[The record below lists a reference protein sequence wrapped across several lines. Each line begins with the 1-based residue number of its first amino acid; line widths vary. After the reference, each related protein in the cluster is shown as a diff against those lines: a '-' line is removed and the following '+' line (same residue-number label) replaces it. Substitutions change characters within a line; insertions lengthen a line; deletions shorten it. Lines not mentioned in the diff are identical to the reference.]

1 MVDQV
6 QVEQFTNTE
15 ARPFAQDTPQM
26 TPRPDALG
34 ARETVAHEKFRRAL
48 LTPQDAP
55 TLLTP
60 VRGALAQ
67 VEEKMKSVDAD
78 VFAPL
83 ANAFIELIGQG
94 GKRLRPALAL
104 LAAGLQD
111 GCALEYS
118 NSNSGGTGSEGTP
131 LPESEG
137 AALPLISLA
146 AAVEMLHTATLVHDD
161 VIDGALLRRDAPTLN
176 ASWSPGATVLAGD
189 YMFARSAQFAAET
202 GNVRVIAIFSDTL
215 RVIVDGEMR
224 QLSDRNDFDQG
235 RQAYYQRIH
244 AKTASLYSAATEAA
258 AVLADLPPDQIQALK
273 SFGYQFGM
281 AFQIVDDI
289 LDFIGTDATL
299 GKPVGSDLR
308 QGTLTLPFL
317 YYLRDLP
324 QPQKLVN
331 RLLQA
336 RERAEAGDS
345 RILSAAVQEIV
356 QAVRASGA
364 VEAAHQEALGFLDH
378 AVHNLASFNDSLCQ
392 RSLLGL
398 CAFVVQR
405 SS

>member
-6 QVEQFTNTE
+6 QVEQFTDTE
-15 ARPFAQDTPQM
+15 ARPLAQDRPPLM
-26 TPRPDALG
+26 PRSGDLG
-34 ARETVAHEKFRRAL
+34 VRDEIAHESFRRAL
-48 LTPQDAP
+48 LTPQDASA
-55 TLLTP
+55 LLAP
-60 VRGALAQ
+60 VRGGLEQ

-83 ANAFIELIGQG
+83 ANAFLELIGQG

-111 GCALEYS
+111 ATPEHNSSRLNVDGPQTASDEDRNAHALI
-118 NSNSGGTGSEGTP
+118 
-131 LPESEG
+131 
-137 AALPLISLA
+137 ALA

-176 ASWSPGATVLAGD
+176 ASWSAGATVLAGD

-202 GNVRVIAIFSDTL
+202 DNVRVITIFSDTL

-224 QLSDRNDFDQG
+224 QLSDRNDFRQD
-235 RQAYYQRIH
+235 RQAYYQRIY

-258 AVLADLPPDQIQALK
+258 AVLVGLAPDRVQALK

-289 LDFIGTDATL
+289 LDFVGTDATL

-317 YYLRDLP
+317 YYLRELP
-324 QPQKLVN
+324 QPQKVVS

-336 RERAEAGDS
+336 RERADAGDPS
-345 RILSAAVQEIV
+345 ILSATVQEIV

-364 VEAAHQEALGFLDH
+364 IEAAHQEALGFLDH
-378 AVHNLASFNDSLCQ
+378 AVYDLAPFNDNLCQ

>member
-6 QVEQFTNTE
+6 QVEQLTDTE
-15 ARPFAQDTPQM
+15 SRPLAQDRPPM
-26 TPRPDALG
+26 MPRSDDLG
-34 ARETVAHEKFRRAL
+34 VRDKIAHESFRRAL
-48 LTPQDAP
+48 LTTQDASA
-55 TLLTP
+55 LLAP
-60 VRGALAQ
+60 VRAGLEQ

-83 ANAFIELIGQG
+83 ANAFLELIGQG

-111 GCALEYS
+111 ANPEHS
-118 NSNSGGTGSEGTP
+118 NSRPKVDGPQTASDEVRNGRT
-131 LPESEG
+131 
-137 AALPLISLA
+137 LIALA

-176 ASWSPGATVLAGD
+176 ASWSAGATVLAGD

-202 GNVRVIAIFSDTL
+202 DNVRVITIFSDTL

-224 QLSDRNDFDQG
+224 QLSDRNDFRQD
-235 RQAYYQRIH
+235 RQAYYQRIY

-258 AVLADLPPDQIQALK
+258 AVLVGLSPERVQALK

-289 LDFIGTDATL
+289 LDFVGTDATL

-317 YYLRDLP
+317 YYLRELP
-324 QPQKLVN
+324 QPQKVVS

-336 RERAEAGDS
+336 RERADAGDPG
-345 RILSAAVQEIV
+345 ILSATVQEIV

-364 VEAAHQEALGFLDH
+364 IEAAHQEALGFLDH
-378 AVHNLASFNDSLCQ
+378 AVHDLAPFNDNLCQ

>member
-1 MVDQV
+1 MVDHV
-6 QVEQFTNTE
+6 QVEQLTDIE
-15 ARPFAQDTPQM
+15 AGPLAQDL
-26 TPRPDALG
+26 PRELPRSGATD
-34 ARETVAHEKFRRAL
+34 AREERANESFRRAL
-48 LTPQDAP
+48 LTAQDA
-55 TLLTP
+55 TALLAP
-60 VRGALAQ
+60 VRGALEQ
-67 VEEKMKSVDAD
+67 VEAKMMSVEAD

-83 ANAFIELIGQG
+83 ANAFLELIGQG

-104 LAAGLQD
+104 LAAGLQH
-111 GCALEYS
+111 GVHGS
-118 NSNSGGTGSEGTP
+118 NNEDVLSAGPGQDCTP
-131 LPESEG
+131 RT
-137 AALPLISLA
+137 LIALA

-176 ASWSPGATVLAGD
+176 ASWSAGATVLAGD

-202 GNVRVIAIFSDTL
+202 GNVRVITIFSDTL
-215 RVIVDGEMR
+215 RVLVDGEMR
-224 QLSDRNDFDQG
+224 QLSDRNDFRQD
-235 RQAYYQRIH
+235 RQAYYQRIY

-258 AVLADLPPDQIQALK
+258 AVLVGMPPDRIQALK

-289 LDFIGTDATL
+289 LDFVGTDAAL

-317 YYLRDLP
+317 YYLRELP
-324 QPQKLVN
+324 QPQKLVT
-331 RLLQA
+331 RLLLA
-336 RERAEAGDS
+336 RERAEEGDPA
-345 RILSAAVQEIV
+345 ILSATVQEIV

-364 VEAAHQEALGFLDH
+364 IEAAHQEALGFLDH
-378 AVHNLASFNDSLCQ
+378 AVHDLAPFNDNLCQ

>member
-1 MVDQV
+1 MMP
-6 QVEQFTNTE
+6 
-15 ARPFAQDTPQM
+15 RPFD
-26 TPRPDALG
+26 LG
-34 ARETVAHEKFRRAL
+34 ARDEIAHESFRRAL
-48 LTPQDAP
+48 LTPQDASV
-55 TLLTP
+55 LLAP
-60 VRGALAQ
+60 VRGGLEQ

-83 ANAFIELIGQG
+83 ANAFLELIGQG

-111 GCALEYS
+111 ANPEYNNSRPDVDGPLTALDEVR
-118 NSNSGGTGSEGTP
+118 NAHT
-131 LPESEG
+131 
-137 AALPLISLA
+137 LIALA

-176 ASWSPGATVLAGD
+176 ASWSAGATVLAGD

-202 GNVRVIAIFSDTL
+202 DNVRVITIFSDTL

-224 QLSDRNDFDQG
+224 QLSDRNDFRQD
-235 RQAYYQRIH
+235 RQAYYQRIY

-258 AVLADLPPDQIQALK
+258 AVLVGLSPDRVQALK

-289 LDFIGTDATL
+289 LDFVGTDATL

-317 YYLRDLP
+317 YYLRELP
-324 QPQKLVN
+324 QPQKVVS

-336 RERAEAGDS
+336 RERADAGDPG
-345 RILSAAVQEIV
+345 ILSATVQEIV

-364 VEAAHQEALGFLDH
+364 IEAAHQEALGFLDH
-378 AVHNLASFNDSLCQ
+378 AVHDLAPFNDNLCQ

>member
-6 QVEQFTNTE
+6 QVDKFTKTD
-15 ARPFAQDTPQM
+15 ARPIAPDTPHKPPSGAHS
-26 TPRPDALG
+26 PREA
-34 ARETVAHEKFRRAL
+34 AIHEKFRRAL
-48 LTPQDAP
+48 LMPQDAP
-55 TLLTP
+55 ALLEP
-60 VRGALAQ
+60 VRTALAQ
-67 VEEKMKSVDAD
+67 VEDKMKSVDAD

-111 GCALEYS
+111 GHA
-118 NSNSGGTGSEGTP
+118 SESINAKAGMTLTP
-131 LPESEG
+131 HPII
-137 AALPLISLA
+137 ALA

-161 VIDGALLRRDAPTLN
+161 VIDGSLLRRDAPTLN

-202 GNVRVIAIFSDTL
+202 ENTRVITIFSDTL

-224 QLSDRNDFDQG
+224 QLADRNDFDQD
-235 RQAYYQRIH
+235 RQAYYQRIY

-258 AVLADLPPDQIQALK
+258 AVLVGLPSAQVQALK

-289 LDFIGTDATL
+289 LDFIGTDAAL
-299 GKPVGSDLR
+299 GKPAGSDLL

-317 YYLRDLP
+317 YYLQDLP
-324 QPQKLVN
+324 HPQKLVD

-336 RERAEAGDS
+336 RERADAGDS
-345 RILSAAVQEIV
+345 RALSATVQEIV
-356 QAVRASGA
+356 KAVPASGA
-364 VEAAHQEALGFLDH
+364 IEAAHQEALGFLDH
-378 AVHNLASFNDSLCQ
+378 AVHNLSSFDDSLCQ

>member
-1 MVDQV
+1 M
-6 QVEQFTNTE
+6 
-15 ARPFAQDTPQM
+15 M
-26 TPRPDALG
+26 PRPGDLG
-34 ARETVAHEKFRRAL
+34 VRDGIAHENFRRAL
-48 LTPQDAP
+48 LTPQDASA
-55 TLLTP
+55 LLAP
-60 VRGALAQ
+60 VRGGLEQ

-83 ANAFIELIGQG
+83 ANAFLELIGQG

-111 GCALEYS
+111 GTPDLNSSRSNADGMPTAPGEYRDAH
-118 NSNSGGTGSEGTP
+118 T
-131 LPESEG
+131 
-137 AALPLISLA
+137 LIALA

-176 ASWSPGATVLAGD
+176 ASWSAGATVLAGD

-202 GNVRVIAIFSDTL
+202 DNVRVITIFSDTL

-224 QLSDRNDFDQG
+224 QLSDRNDFRQD
-235 RQAYYQRIH
+235 RQAYYQRIY

-258 AVLADLPPDQIQALK
+258 AVLVGLAPDRVQALK

-289 LDFIGTDATL
+289 LDFVGTDATL

-317 YYLRDLP
+317 YYLRELP
-324 QPQKLVN
+324 QPQKVVS

-336 RERAEAGDS
+336 RERADAGDPG
-345 RILSAAVQEIV
+345 ILSATVEEIV

-364 VEAAHQEALGFLDH
+364 IEAAHQEALGFLDH
-378 AVHNLASFNDSLCQ
+378 AVYDLAPFNDNLCQ

>member
-6 QVEQFTNTE
+6 QVEQLTDTE
-15 ARPFAQDTPQM
+15 ARPLAQDRPQM
-26 TPRPDALG
+26 MPRSGALD
-34 ARETVAHEKFRRAL
+34 AREEIPHGYFRRML
-48 LTPQDAP
+48 LTPQDAS
-55 TLLTP
+55 TLLAP
-60 VRGALAQ
+60 VRGGLAQ

-83 ANAFIELIGQG
+83 ANAFLELIGQG

-111 GCALEYS
+111 AHPERNNARPYVD
-118 NSNSGGTGSEGTP
+118 GTSASTREDRHPQT
-131 LPESEG
+131 
-137 AALPLISLA
+137 LIALA

-176 ASWSPGATVLAGD
+176 ASWSAGATVLAGD

-202 GNVRVIAIFSDTL
+202 ENTRVITIFSDTL

-224 QLSDRNDFDQG
+224 QLADRNDFDQD
-235 RQAYYQRIH
+235 RQAYYQRIY

-258 AVLADLPPDQIQALK
+258 AVLVGLPSAQVQALK

-289 LDFIGTDATL
+289 LDFIGTDAAL
-299 GKPVGSDLR
+299 GKPAGSDLL

-317 YYLRDLP
+317 YYLQDLP
-324 QPQKLVN
+324 HPQKLVD

-336 RERAEAGDS
+336 RERADAGDS
-345 RILSAAVQEIV
+345 RALSATVQEIV
-356 QAVRASGA
+356 KAVPASGA
-364 VEAAHQEALGFLDH
+364 IEAAHQEALGFLDH
-378 AVHNLASFNDSLCQ
+378 AVHNLSSFDDSLCQ

>member
-1 MVDQV
+1 MVNQV
-6 QVEQFTNTE
+6 QVQKFTNTE
-15 ARPFAQDTPQM
+15 ARPIAPDTSQKPA
-26 TPRPDALG
+26 PG
-34 ARETVAHEKFRRAL
+34 ARNAREAAVHEKFRRAL
-48 LTPQDAP
+48 LMPQDAP
-55 TLLTP
+55 TLLAP
-60 VRGALAQ
+60 VGPALAQ
-67 VEEKMKSVDAD
+67 VEDKMKSVDAD

-111 GCALEYS
+111 GY
-118 NSNSGGTGSEGTP
+118 
-131 LPESEG
+131 
-137 AALPLISLA
+137 AAETNNPNAGMPPTAQPLIALA

-176 ASWSPGATVLAGD
+176 ASWSAGATVLAGD

-202 GNVRVIAIFSDTL
+202 DNVRVITIFSDTL

-224 QLSDRNDFDQG
+224 QLAERNDFDQD
-235 RQAYYQRIH
+235 RQAYYQRIY

-258 AVLADLPPDQIQALK
+258 AVLVNLPSEQVQALK
-273 SFGYQFGM
+273 AFGYQFGM

-289 LDFIGTDATL
+289 LDFIGTDAAL
-299 GKPVGSDLR
+299 GKPVGSDLL

-324 QPQKLVN
+324 QPQELVD

-336 RERAEAGDS
+336 RERADAGDPS
-345 RILSAAVQEIV
+345 ALSATVQEIV
-356 QAVRASGA
+356 KAVRASGA
-364 VEAAHQEALGFLDH
+364 IEAAHQEALGFLDH
-378 AVHNLASFNDSLCQ
+378 AVHNLSSFDDSLCQ

>member
-6 QVEQFTNTE
+6 QVEQLNDTE
-15 ARPFAQDTPQM
+15 AVPLLHDLPPVMPRSGFFDACEEFTHESFRRSLLTAQDAT
-26 TPRPDALG
+26 A
-34 ARETVAHEKFRRAL
+34 
-48 LTPQDAP
+48 
-55 TLLTP
+55 LLTP
-60 VRGALAQ
+60 VRGALEQ
-67 VEEKMKSVDAD
+67 VEEKMKSVEAD

-83 ANAFIELIGQG
+83 ANAFVELIGQG

-111 GCALEYS
+111 GVHGHYNA
-118 NSNSGGTGSEGTP
+118 NADGIPT
-131 LPESEG
+131 
-137 AALPLISLA
+137 AAGQDGNQHTLVALA

-176 ASWSPGATVLAGD
+176 ASWSAGATVLAGD

-202 GNVRVIAIFSDTL
+202 GNVRVITIFSDTL
-215 RVIVDGEMR
+215 RVLVDGEMR
-224 QLSDRNDFDQG
+224 QLSDRNDFRQD
-235 RQAYYQRIH
+235 RQAYYQRIY

-258 AVLADLPPDQIQALK
+258 AVLVGMPPDRVQALK

-289 LDFIGTDATL
+289 LDFVGTDAAL

-317 YYLRDLP
+317 YYLRELS

-331 RLLQA
+331 RLLLA
-336 RERAEAGDS
+336 RERAEDGDPA
-345 RILSAAVQEIV
+345 ILTETVQEIV
-356 QAVRASGA
+356 EAVRASGA
-364 VEAAHQEALGFLDH
+364 IEAAHQDALGFLDY
-378 AVHNLASFNDSLCQ
+378 AVHDLAPFHDNLCQ
-392 RSLLGL
+392 QSLLGL

>member
-6 QVEQFTNTE
+6 QLEQFTNTE
-15 ARPFAQDTPQM
+15 ARPIAPHSPQT
-26 TPRPDALG
+26 TPRTGALD
-34 ARETVAHEKFRRAL
+34 AREAVVNQKFRRAL

-55 TLLTP
+55 ALLMP
-60 VRGALAQ
+60 VRAALAQ

-83 ANAFIELIGQG
+83 ANAFVELIGQG

-111 GCALEYS
+111 GYPAKY
-118 NSNSGGTGSEGTP
+118 NNANAAGTP
-131 LPESEG
+131 G
-137 AALPLISLA
+137 AHPLIALA

-176 ASWSPGATVLAGD
+176 ASWSAGATVLAGD

-224 QLSDRNDFDQG
+224 QLSDRNDFDQDF
-235 RQAYYQRIH
+235 QAYNQRIY

-258 AVLADLPPDQIQALK
+258 AVLVDLPPDQIQALK

-289 LDFIGTDATL
+289 LDFIGTDAAL

-317 YYLRDLP
+317 YYLRELP
-324 QPQKLVN
+324 QPQELVD

-336 RERAEAGDS
+336 RARAEAGDS
-345 RILSAAVQEIV
+345 RVLSATVQEIV

>member
-1 MVDQV
+1 MVDQA
-6 QVEQFTNTE
+6 QIEQLTDTE
-15 ARPFAQDTPQM
+15 ARPLAQERPQM
-26 TPRPDALG
+26 RPRPSALDAIEEIPYG
-34 ARETVAHEKFRRAL
+34 YFRRML
-48 LTPQDAP
+48 LAPQDAS
-55 TLLTP
+55 TLLAP
-60 VRGALAQ
+60 VRGGLAQ

-83 ANAFIELIGQG
+83 ANAFLELIGQG

-104 LAAGLQD
+104 LAAGLHDDQP
-111 GCALEYS
+111 ERN
-118 NSNSGGTGSEGTP
+118 NSHPHVDGTP
-131 LPESEG
+131 ASTGEDRQPQT
-137 AALPLISLA
+137 LIALA

-176 ASWSPGATVLAGD
+176 ASWSAGATVLAGD

-202 GNVRVIAIFSDTL
+202 GNVRVITIFSDTL

-224 QLSDRNDFDQG
+224 QLSDRNDFRQD
-235 RQAYYQRIH
+235 RQAYYQRIY

-258 AVLADLPPDQIQALK
+258 AVLIGLPPDRVEALK

-289 LDFIGTDATL
+289 LDFVGTDATL

-317 YYLRDLP
+317 YYLRELP
-324 QPQKLVN
+324 QPQKVVS

-336 RERAEAGDS
+336 REHADAGDPS
-345 RILSAAVQEIV
+345 ILSTTVQEIV

-364 VEAAHQEALGFLDH
+364 IEASRQQALGFLDH
-378 AVHNLASFNDSLCQ
+378 AVHDLAPFNDNLCL

-405 SS
+405 TS

>member
-1 MVDQV
+1 MVDHV
-6 QVEQFTNTE
+6 QVEQLNDIEAGPLAQDLPPATPRSGALDARE
-15 ARPFAQDTPQM
+15 ARAN
-26 TPRPDALG
+26 
-34 ARETVAHEKFRRAL
+34 ESFRRAL
-48 LTPQDAP
+48 LTAQDA
-55 TLLTP
+55 TALLAP
-60 VRGALAQ
+60 VRGALEQ
-67 VEEKMKSVDAD
+67 VEEKMMSVEAD

-83 ANAFIELIGQG
+83 ANAFLELIGQG

-104 LAAGLQD
+104 LAAGLQHGVHGSNNAD
-111 GCALEYS
+111 GLSADPDQDC
-118 NSNSGGTGSEGTP
+118 TP
-131 LPESEG
+131 RT
-137 AALPLISLA
+137 LIALA

-202 GNVRVIAIFSDTL
+202 GNVRVITIFSDTL
-215 RVIVDGEMR
+215 RVLVDGEMR
-224 QLSDRNDFDQG
+224 QLSDRNDFRQD
-235 RQAYYQRIH
+235 RQAYYQRIY

-258 AVLADLPPDQIQALK
+258 AVLVGMPPDRVQALK

-289 LDFIGTDATL
+289 LDFVGTDAAL

-317 YYLRDLP
+317 YYLRELP

-331 RLLQA
+331 RLLLA
-336 RERAEAGDS
+336 RERAEEGDPA
-345 RILSAAVQEIV
+345 ILSATVQEIV

-364 VEAAHQEALGFLDH
+364 IEAAHQEALGFLDH
-378 AVHNLASFNDSLCQ
+378 AVHDLAPFNDNLCQ

>member
-15 ARPFAQDTPQM
+15 ARPIAQDRPQM
-26 TPRPDALG
+26 TPRSGALDARA
-34 ARETVAHEKFRRAL
+34 ARVNEGFRRAL

-55 TLLTP
+55 TLLAP

-111 GCALEYS
+111 GYPAEYC
-118 NSNSGGTGSEGTP
+118 NANAAETHGAHP
-131 LPESEG
+131 LV
-137 AALPLISLA
+137 ALA

-176 ASWSPGATVLAGD
+176 ASWSAGATVLAGD

-224 QLSDRNDFDQG
+224 QLSDRNDFDQDF
-235 RQAYYQRIH
+235 QAYYQRIY
-244 AKTASLYSAATEAA
+244 AKTASLYSAATESA
-258 AVLADLPPDQIQALK
+258 AVLVDLPPDQVQAFK

-317 YYLRDLP
+317 YYLRELP
-324 QPQKLVN
+324 QPQELVN

-336 RERAEAGDS
+336 RARAEEGDS
-345 RILSAAVQEIV
+345 RVLSATVQEIV

-378 AVHNLASFNDSLCQ
+378 AVHNLASFNDSLCL

>member
-1 MVDQV
+1 M
-6 QVEQFTNTE
+6 
-15 ARPFAQDTPQM
+15 M
-26 TPRPDALG
+26 PRSDDLG
-34 ARETVAHEKFRRAL
+34 VRDKIAHESFRRAL
-48 LTPQDAP
+48 LTTQDASA
-55 TLLTP
+55 LLAP
-60 VRGALAQ
+60 VRAGLEQ

-83 ANAFIELIGQG
+83 ANAFLELIGQG

-111 GCALEYS
+111 ANPEHS
-118 NSNSGGTGSEGTP
+118 NSRPKVDGPQTASDEVRNGRT
-131 LPESEG
+131 
-137 AALPLISLA
+137 LIALA

-176 ASWSPGATVLAGD
+176 ASWSAGATVLAGD

-202 GNVRVIAIFSDTL
+202 DNVRVITIFSDTL

-224 QLSDRNDFDQG
+224 QLSDRNDFRQD
-235 RQAYYQRIH
+235 RQAYYQRIY

-258 AVLADLPPDQIQALK
+258 AVLVGLSPERVQALK

-289 LDFIGTDATL
+289 LDFVGTDATL

-317 YYLRDLP
+317 YYLRELP
-324 QPQKLVN
+324 QPQKVVS
-331 RLLQA
+331 RLLHA
-336 RERAEAGDS
+336 RERADAGDPG
-345 RILSAAVQEIV
+345 ILSATVQEIV

-364 VEAAHQEALGFLDH
+364 IEAAHQEALGFLDH
-378 AVHNLASFNDSLCQ
+378 AVHDLAPFNDNLCQ